1 MKRFAPFLSLLSLFF
16 AQTAFSQSF
25 DKLKNK
31 TQKIYEA
38 NFTMDFDRV
47 AELTYPKIYETQGKP
62 AFIAYLDNDH
72 QNDEYRMRIQMES
85 SVFAYSEMKKIAGK
99 SIYVITYKNP
109 ARVFF
114 ENKVDA
120 AIATQKAAWLKA
132 RYLASEVLFEPN
144 RNSFNVRRNSKL
156 IAVSDE
162 TTNGE
167 WRFFDFNDP
176 MQRQSFDAIFAADVK
191 KELGL

>member
-1 MKRFAPFLSLLSLFF
+1 MMKTKLSCFFLLLHFCVIAQSL
-16 AQTAFSQSF
+16 
-25 DKLKNK
+25 DKLKSD
-31 TQKIYEA
+31 TRKIYDA
-38 NFTMDFDRV
+38 NYTMDFDV
-47 AELTYPKIYETQGKP
+47 VTELTYPKIYEAQGKA
-62 AFIAYLDNDH
+62 AFIDYLDTEH

-85 SVFAYSEMKKIAGK
+85 SVFAYSEMKKVAGK
-99 SIYVITYKNP
+99 SFYVITYKNP

-114 ENKVDA
+114 EKKVA
-120 AIATQKAAWLKA
+120 AENAAQKAAWIKQ
-132 RYLASEVLFEPN
+132 RYVASEVLFEPK

-156 IAVSDE
+156 VAVSDE

-176 MQRQSFDAIFAADVK
+176 MQRQSFDAIFSADVK